1 MKQSIQYRIVCAAV
15 ALIGVSSASEAAKY
29 SPVVH
34 QVQSQLAAAG
44 HDPGVLDGFM
54 GRNTARAIAAY
65 QTEKGL
71 SVTGQLDEAT
81 LQGLSIGVSTDL
93 SKSVEDWIPVPTQ
106 AEIDQ
111 LKSPSN
117 ETSNPYADYRPRAAG
132 ANLSLPGQ
140 AILKAMNA
148 SADRFGSRPK
158 GHPRYSQK
166 SFKAFIGCMVTK
178 HNPDHWSDIT
188 IHYYCQMGLPRKCY
202 TNALAGKSTPRRQ
215 KFARPLA
222 YSGCA
227 TGRLPDAAAF
237 KWVTATQPL
246 IFQYVMFGQT
256 HAFNHEQE
264 QAIINAFYGVN
275 DPTNRDECKK
285 KRPVRTEDPRDGTHC
300 LVNKEMRRKLVGRAR

>member
-1 MKQSIQYRIVCAAV
+1 MKKSIQFGIICTAV
-15 ALIGVSSASEAAKY
+15 ALIGLNSPSEAAKY
-29 SPVVH
+29 SPIVH
-34 QVQSQLAAAG
+34 KAQSQLAAGG
-44 HDPGVLDGFM
+44 HDPGVLDGVM

-71 SVTGQLDEAT
+71 NVTGALDDAT
-81 LQGLSIGVSTDL
+81 LQSLSIGVSTDL
-93 SKSVEDWIPVPTQ
+93 SKNVEDWIAVPSQ

-111 LKSPSN
+111 LKSPRN
-117 ETSNPYADYRPRAAG
+117 DPSNPYADYRRQAPA
-132 ANLSLPGQ
+132 ANLSLPGK

-148 SADRFGSRPK
+148 SADKFGSRPK

-166 SFKAFIGCMVTK
+166 TFKAFIGCMVTK
-178 HNPDHWSDIT
+178 HNPNHWSDIT

-202 TNALAGKSTPRRQ
+202 TNALAGKSTPRRA
-215 KFARPLA
+215 KFARPRA
-222 YSGCA
+222 YAGCA
-227 TGRLPDAAAF
+227 TGRLRDAAAF
-237 KWVTATQPL
+237 KWVTSTQPL

-275 DPTNRDECKK
+275 DPTNPDECKK

-300 LVNKEMRRKLVGRAR
+300 LVNKQMRRKLVGRAR